1 MTSVMSRKR
10 SRILRMGFVRWLGFT
25 KKLGLEER
33 YENMSELITN
43 LWFKQRVF
51 LALRHAAL
59 ESKTENSV
67 LKFKAWKSWCEKARK
82 TKYFERKKILI
93 ERLEGTRADRLLR
106 KYFDAIRFHNINRKY
121 EETKEELDK

>member
-1 MTSVMSRKR
+1 MARKR
-10 SRILRMGFVRWLGFT
+10 SRVLRGGFVRWLGFT
-25 KKLGLEER
+25 KKQALEER

-59 ESKTENSV
+59 ESKTESSV

-82 TKYFERKKILI
+82 NKYF
-93 ERLEGTRADRLLR
+93 
-106 KYFDAIRFHNINRKY
+106 
-121 EETKEELDK
+121 